1 MIDLL
6 QARRGLRQNRGEYP
20 MTNTEKE
27 QYTGNVAGLIA
38 GRHNECHDT
47 LILANP
53 AHGGTKIG
61 GSIEVRL
68 PKGKYDL
75 TQLDLWAPVKIMA
88 PQFQDGDEIMAADEL
103 LVLHNDEYR
112 PAALTPP
119 SKTEAE
125 KSTAK
130 RHKRKTAKI
139 AKGQQA
145 KPTECDWA
153 TDARWEL
160 GKLEGKTTRFTA
172 TIQAVH
178 PIPPNTEP
186 AGYCP
191 PDPGIVVKDLRTL
204 DGKLLAEHVWL
215 FVQLGRYNMS
225 KFRPGT
231 EIKFKGTVI
240 RYKKR
245 PKKNKPAKWNWG
257 IESIDKMRIK
267 MNGEWKKPGM
277 DPELER
283 ALNQPPD
290 EIYLENDDTPP
301 EKRVD
306 IWVANLAI
314 DLSTARPQEHAEIA
328 RAHLK
333 RLGCPGIDQA
343 ADDDLWDACIRQ
355 AYADTDSHYRQ
366 LEEKYPFIEKAFGDC
381 DRFFGKNGVFG
392 RPPKEW
398 LDSPDKRKTFTFLR
412 RSMRYGYFPPP
423 WGTKQ
428 LCEALPGL
436 DEMLNRLW

>member
-1 MIDLL
+1 
-6 QARRGLRQNRGEYP
+6 
-20 MTNTEKE
+20 MTNREIE
-27 QYTGNVAGLIA
+27 QCTGNIAGLIA
-38 GRHNECHDT
+38 GRFNENHDT

-53 AHGGTKIG
+53 AHGGTKIR

-75 TQLDLWAPVKIMA
+75 TQLDLWAPVTIMA
-88 PQFQDGDEIMAADEL
+88 PQFQDGDEAIAADEL

-112 PAALTPP
+112 PAAL
-119 SKTEAE
+119 KCLRE
-125 KSTAK
+125 TADKK
-130 RHKRKTAKI
+130 RRPKTAKI
-139 AKGQQA
+139 AKGQQT

-160 GKLEGKTTRFTA
+160 GKLEGKTAKFTA
-172 TIQAVH
+172 RVQAVH

-186 AGYCP
+186 ARYCP
-191 PDPGIVVKDLRTL
+191 PDPGIVATDLKTE
-204 DGKLLAEHVWL
+204 DETPLADHVWL
-215 FVQLGRYNMS
+215 FVQLGRYDMS
-225 KFRPGT
+225 KFKPGT

-245 PKKNKPAKWNWG
+245 PKENKPAKWNWG
-257 IESIDKMRIK
+257 IKDIDKMRIK
-267 MNGEWKKPGM
+267 TGGEWRKLGM

-290 EIYLENDDTPP
+290 EIYLELDDTAQ

-306 IWVANLAI
+306 SWVADLER
-314 DLSTARPQEHAEIA
+314 DLSTAQPWEYVEIA

-333 RLGCPGIDQA
+333 QLDCQGVEQA
-343 ADDDLWDACIRQ
+343 AEEDLWEACIRL

-366 LEEKYPFIEKAFGDC
+366 LEEKYPFIEEAFGDN

-398 LDSPDKRKTFTFLR
+398 LNSPDKRKTFTFLR
-412 RSMRYGYFPPP
+412 KSMRYGYFPPP

-428 LCEALPGL
+428 LCEVLPGL
-436 DEMLNRLW
+436 DEMLNRHW